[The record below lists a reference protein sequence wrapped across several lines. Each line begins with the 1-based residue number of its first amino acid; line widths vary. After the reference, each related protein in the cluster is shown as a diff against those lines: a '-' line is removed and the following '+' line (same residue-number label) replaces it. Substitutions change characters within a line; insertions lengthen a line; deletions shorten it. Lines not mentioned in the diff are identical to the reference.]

1 MIKKISYKVLATI
14 LVFVLA
20 FAVLV
25 PTQNALA
32 AGTKCYNGS
41 GKGIINSGGY
51 HHYVTFNVDKPS
63 ASWKVSGPMWP
74 SLWSIGSNPLKAG
87 YSWFGKA
94 WDPFPASW
102 WKVCR
107 PN

>member
-1 MIKKISYKVLATI
+1 MLKTTKYKILISVLT
-14 LVFVLA
+14 LFLLL
-20 FAVLV
+20 AVLV
-25 PTQNALA
+25 PAQSALA
-32 AGTKCYNGS
+32 GGACYRGS
-41 GKGIINSGGY
+41 GKGIVNSGGW
-51 HHYVTFNVDKPS
+51 HHYVTFYVDKPS
-63 ASWKVSGPMWP
+63 ASWKVSGPLWP

-107 PN
+107 P